1 MSDKVIVD
9 YKLPNL
15 YNVTVPS
22 TQKDII
28 LIPGVNEVEHDDW
41 AEISKIRGV
50 KRDLELGTL
59 EVMNFQREKPDS
71 SLEFDSGDSTIARL
85 SKAEDAIAVIRRTND
100 AETLRGWQ
108 KGERRK
114 LVLTELKNRID
125 YIEKE
130 LRAREMAKT
139 EKDIRKGDSDAPAPA
154 HTPKGIS

>member
-1 MSDKVIVD
+1 MSDKILVD
-9 YKLPNL
+9 YKLQNI

-22 TQKDII
+22 TSKDII
-28 LIPGVNEVEHDDW
+28 LIPGINEIDPQDW
-41 AEISKIRGV
+41 AEISKIRGL
-50 KRDLELGTL
+50 KADLDDGIL

-71 SLEFDSGDSTIARL
+71 TLDFDSGDSTIARL

-100 AETLRGWQ
+100 AETLRDWM

>member
-100 AETLRGWQ
+100 AEILRGWQ

-139 EKDIRKGDSDAPAPA
+139 EKDIRKGDADAPAPS

>member
-1 MSDKVIVD
+1 MSDKILVD
-9 YKLPNL
+9 YKLQNI

-22 TQKDII
+22 TSKDII
-28 LIPGVNEVEHDDW
+28 LIPGINEIDPQDW
-41 AEISKIRGV
+41 AEISKIRGL
-50 KRDLELGTL
+50 KADLDDGIL

-71 SLEFDSGDSTIARL
+71 TLDFDSGDSTIARL

-139 EKDIRKGDSDAPAPA
+139 EKDIRKGDSDAAPA
-154 HTPKGIS
+154 NTPKGIS

>member
-1 MSDKVIVD
+1 MSDKILVD
-9 YKLPNL
+9 YKLTNI

-22 TQKDII
+22 TSKDLI
-28 LIPGVNEVEHDDW
+28 LIPGINEIDPQDW
-41 AEISKIRGV
+41 AEISKIRGL
-50 KRDLELGTL
+50 KADLDDGIL

-100 AETLRGWQ
+100 AETLRDWM

-114 LVLTELKNRID
+114 LVLTEIKNRID

-139 EKDIRKGDSDAPAPA
+139 EKDIRKGEADAAPAN
-154 HTPKGIS
+154 TPKGIS

>member
-15 YNVTVPS
+15 YNITVPS
-22 TQKDII
+22 TSKDII
-28 LIPGVNEVEHDDW
+28 LIPGVNEVDPDDW
-41 AEISKIRGV
+41 AEVSKIRGV
-50 KRDLELGTL
+50 KRDLENGTL
-59 EVMNFQREKPDS
+59 EVMNFQRDKADS
-71 SLEFDSGDSTIARL
+71 SLDFDSGDSTIARL

-100 AETLRGWQ
+100 AEILRGWQ

-130 LRAREMAKT
+130 LRAREMAKN
-139 EKDIRKGDSDAPAPA
+139 EKDIRKGESDAAPA
-154 HTPKGIS
+154 STPKGIS